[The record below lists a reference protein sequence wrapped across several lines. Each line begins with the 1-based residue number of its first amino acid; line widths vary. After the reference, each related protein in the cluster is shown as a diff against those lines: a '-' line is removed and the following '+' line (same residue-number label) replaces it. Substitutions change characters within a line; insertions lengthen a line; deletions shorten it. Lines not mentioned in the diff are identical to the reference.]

1 MATLELV
8 VSEFIILAL
17 VCFFLIRYYKGNM
30 VTFDVAVAVY
40 LSWVLGFAGILLL
53 PFDISVAV
61 VEDQQSD
68 SLVKVWNFIYWRYQ
82 HCRDLCWLCNSNF
95 LASWCDHKLH
105 VNSRYCDKYFAC
117 LKKIFKSCSSINDGS
132 TFILAWVILPMQM
145 EYHNSGHF
153 TFTDKVTISDSIIFY
168 LNSSGCCFY
177 FKGLLHFID
186 QTILLFTKTNF
197 LMKLIF
203 ERNDN
208 NIELFSVKHS
218 SSLFNFLS
226 NLNNSMIVYKKMMI
240 IILIYTL
247 FLIVK
252 RRF

>member
-95 LASWCDHKLH
+95 LAS
-105 VNSRYCDKYFAC
+105 
-117 LKKIFKSCSSINDGS
+117 
-132 TFILAWVILPMQM
+132 
-145 EYHNSGHF
+145 
-153 TFTDKVTISDSIIFY
+153 
-168 LNSSGCCFY
+168 
-177 FKGLLHFID
+177 
-186 QTILLFTKTNF
+186 
-197 LMKLIF
+197 
-203 ERNDN
+203 
-208 NIELFSVKHS
+208 
-218 SSLFNFLS
+218 
-226 NLNNSMIVYKKMMI
+226 
-240 IILIYTL
+240 
-247 FLIVK
+247 
-252 RRF
+252 